1 MGAQTVNQIS
11 DYYADGYF
19 TNGTLE
25 RYDRM
30 PGLIRNIKKETIV
43 QLAQEFIKSNIHGL
57 AAVSSVEK
65 ALIND
70 LDTKL
75 KFDSRNQEV

>member
-19 TNGTLE
+19 VNGTLE
-25 RYDRM
+25 KYDRM
-30 PGLIRNIKKETIV
+30 PTLIRAITKENIVNI
-43 QLAQEFIKSNIHGL
+43 AREFIATDID
-57 AAVSSVEK
+57 AMVAVSSVEK

-70 LDTKL
+70 LSSQL
-75 KFDSRNQEV
+75 KFSS